1 MTQGEEEYNAEHRA
15 GFIGL
20 LGKPNAGKSTL
31 MNALIGEKLSAVT
44 PKAQT
49 TRHRILGIINGEG
62 FQMVVSDMP
71 GIIRPKYELQ
81 KAMMSYIN
89 PALEDSDLMLFLTV
103 PGEESDEEILEKLRK
118 TKSPVFLIVNKRDLF
133 RSEEAERH
141 TEIYKGLFSFKEV
154 FIISAKEKTG
164 TSELFEKIKQYLP
177 VHPPYF
183 PKDELSDKTERFFV
197 SEIVREKI
205 FNNYEKE
212 IPYSC
217 EVVTEEFKEEEDII
231 RIRVLIVT
239 ERESQKAILIGHKG
253 AGLKKTGTE
262 ARKDLE
268 NFFGKKV
275 YLEQYIK
282 VIPDWRKQKN
292 KLSSFGYPS

>member
-1 MTQGEEEYNAEHRA
+1 MTRGVEEHTAEHKA
-15 GFIGL
+15 GFVGL

-49 TRHRILGIINGEG
+49 TRHRILGIINGED
-62 FQMVVSDMP
+62 FQMVLSDMP

-81 KAMMSYIN
+81 KAMMSYVN

-103 PGEESDEEILEKLRK
+103 PGEEPEEEVLEKLRK

-133 RSEEAERH
+133 RAEDIERH
-141 TEIYKGLFSFKEV
+141 AETCESLFPFKEI

-164 TSELFEKIKQYLP
+164 TAELFERIKECLP

-197 SEIVREKI
+197 SEIIREKI

-217 EVVTEEFKEEEDII
+217 EVVTEEFKEEENII
-231 RIRVLIVT
+231 RIRVLIIT

-262 ARKDLE
+262 ARKELE
-268 NFFGKKV
+268 DFFGKKV

-282 VIPDWRKQKN
+282 VVPDWRKNKN
-292 KLSSFGYPS
+292 KLSSFGYLS